1 LSLLGSIDRAAKQG
15 EPMEVRKL
23 ATLSFEKNV
32 GPPDRV
38 FRLLSGAGLMG
49 AGWYLALPVWAPIVM
64 SVVGLMWFATG
75 VLSKCSIYYLL
86 GYSTCPVSGQ
96 PFRKST

>member
-1 LSLLGSIDRAAKQG
+1 
-15 EPMEVRKL
+15 MELRKL
-23 ATLSFEKNV
+23 ATLTFDKNV
-32 GPPDRV
+32 GAPDRV

-49 AGWYLALPVWAPIVM
+49 AGWYLALPAWAAIAM
-64 SVVGLMWFATG
+64 SVFGLMWFATG

-96 PFRKST
+96 PFHQST